1 MTKYSKS
8 KKNKIEQ
15 AKILAQLLGPQQ
27 YDMKDEGLRKAVFT
41 KANSERQVNNN
52 IEELPNNPNANMAY
66 ALGRCFQC
74 GTVFSDEDKKLN
86 DIVHRPNAIVFCN
99 DCFKFFTAYSN
110 GTVSADTPLDIPF
123 AFKDECEEEYKK
135 LVKSQN

>member
-1 MTKYSKS
+1 MARYSKS
-8 KKNKIEQ
+8 KKKKIEQ

-27 YDMKDEGLRKAVFT
+27 SGMKDEGLRKAVFT
-41 KANSERQVNNN
+41 KANNERQV
-52 IEELPNNPNANMAY
+52 IEDLPKNPNANMAY

-123 AFKDECEEEYKK
+123 AFKDECEEEYTK